1 MSTRTRKS
9 IIEKRNIKTMIKFNE
24 VIKSLVAMILGIV
37 IAIVMFQ
44 IAFPIAVYKSIINSK
59 RTKDDK
65 K

>member
-1 MSTRTRKS
+1 
-9 IIEKRNIKTMIKFNE
+9 MIKFNE

-37 IAIVMFQ
+37 IAIVMFP
-44 IAFPIAVYKSIINSK
+44 IAFPITVYKSIINSK